1 MNGRR
6 SARGAA
12 NIGCIIWLAV
22 VGVLAYFGYKIIP
35 VKIATSSFYD
45 TMQEQ
50 AGFGSIKPIH
60 AIEYE
65 ILQRALDLR
74 IPVTKQN
81 LKIVRS
87 AREITIEAKYEI
99 TIEFIG
105 GYKYVWKFHPVVS
118 RPLFAV

>member
-1 MNGRR
+1 MKAQRT
-6 SARGAA
+6 ARGAA

-22 VGVLAYFGYKIIP
+22 VGVLAYVGAKIIP

-50 AGFGSIKPIH
+50 AGFGSIKPVH
-60 AIEYE
+60 VIEHE
-65 ILQRALDLR
+65 VLMRAQELR
-74 IPVTKQN
+74 LPVTKQN
-81 LKIVRS
+81 LRVARS
-87 AREITIEAKYEI
+87 AREITIEANYEI
-99 TIEFIG
+99 TIEFLF